1 MSIILQTFAN
11 GITLGLI
18 YALVAIPIVLVY
30 KASKVF
36 NFAHGGM
43 MLFGGYILYMFT
55 CQLGLP
61 FGWSIFLAIV
71 GSGIV
76 GYIMQR
82 IVLTPLIGQPILSL
96 ILATMALLVLLHSLS
111 LAVWGVTPCSFPMV
125 LPKGSLEI
133 GSVKIAKPDIIITLF
148 IICILGLVGIFV
160 NYTKYG
166 LAMMVTSEEHLLAQS
181 LGIKVKTIFALAWV
195 IGAILATS
203 GGFFV
208 GYRLALSEYLP
219 EVALRSFAVVLLG
232 GLESVMGVIVAGL
245 IMGNIE
251 AFVNFY
257 LGDYIAGI
265 GGVAPYIALLIIM
278 IFKPYGLFG
287 WVRIERV

>member
-1 MSIILQTFAN
+1 MSNVFQTFAN

-36 NFAHGGM
+36 NFAHGGL
-43 MLFGGYILYMFT
+43 MLFGGFILYMFM

-61 FGWSIFLAIV
+61 LWWSLLFSIV

-76 GYIMQR
+76 GYIIQR

-96 ILATMALLVLLHSLS
+96 ILATMALLVLLNSLA
-111 LAVWGVTPCSFPMV
+111 LAVWGVTPCSFPSM
-125 LPKGSLEI
+125 LPKGSLMLGPI
-133 GSVKIAKPDIIITLF
+133 KVGKPDIIITIF
-148 IICILGLVGIFV
+148 IAAILGLIGIFV

-181 LGIKVKTIFALAWV
+181 LGIRVKTIFALAWI
-195 IGAILATS
+195 IGAVLATAS
-203 GGFFV
+203 GFFV
-208 GYRLALSEYLP
+208 GYKLALSEYLP

-232 GLESVMGVIVAGL
+232 GLESVPGVIVAGL

-257 LGDYIAGI
+257 LGDSIAGI

>member
-1 MSIILQTFAN
+1 MSNVLQTFAN

-43 MLFGGYILYMFT
+43 MLFGGLIFYFLM

-61 FGWSIFLAIV
+61 LGGCIILAMV
-71 GSGIV
+71 GAGIV
-76 GYIMQR
+76 GYVMQR
-82 IVLTPLIGQPILSL
+82 VVLTPLIGQPILSL
-96 ILATMALLVLLHSLS
+96 IIATMALLVLLNSLS
-111 LAVWGVTPCSFPMV
+111 LAIWGVTPCSFPPM
-125 LPKGSLEI
+125 LPKGSF
-133 GSVKIAKPDIIITLF
+133 IAGPIKVGKPDIIIAIF
-148 IICILGLVGIFV
+148 IAVILGLIGIFI

-181 LGIKVKTIFALAWV
+181 LGIRVKTIFAIAWV
-195 IGAILATS
+195 LGAILAAA

-232 GLESVMGVIVAGL
+232 GLESVMGAIVAGL

-257 LGDYIAGI
+257 LGDSIPGI
-265 GGVAPYIALLIIM
+265 GVVAPYIALLLIM

>member
-1 MSIILQTFAN
+1 
-11 GITLGLI
+11 
-18 YALVAIPIVLVY
+18 
-30 KASKVF
+30 
-36 NFAHGGM
+36 
-43 MLFGGYILYMFT
+43 
-55 CQLGLP
+55 
-61 FGWSIFLAIV
+61 
-71 GSGIV
+71 
-76 GYIMQR
+76 
-82 IVLTPLIGQPILSL
+82 LIG
-96 ILATMALLVLLHSLS
+96 
-111 LAVWGVTPCSFPMV
+111 F
-125 LPKGSLEI
+125 
-133 GSVKIAKPDIIITLF
+133 
-148 IICILGLVGIFV
+148 FV

-181 LGIKVKTIFALAWV
+181 LGIRVKAIFALAWV
-195 IGAILATS
+195 IGAILATA

-265 GGVAPYIALLIIM
+265 GVVAPYIALLIIM